1 MSDRLAELTAR
12 RRALQERCALQRGDV
27 QVLYAS
33 IERRTARV
41 DRVIGVARGL
51 TPLLAVG
58 GVVVLFAMGPH
69 RALRLARRGL
79 AMALYATQA
88 RRLFVP

>member
-12 RRALQERCALQRGDV
+12 RRALQVRCALQRADV
-27 QVLYAS
+27 QLLYGA

-41 DRVIGVARGL
+41 DGVIEVARSM

-58 GVVVLFAMGPH
+58 GVVMLLAMGPH
-69 RALRLARRGL
+69 RALLLVRRGL
-79 AMALYATQA
+79 TAALYAMQA
-88 RRLFVP
+88 RRLFVR